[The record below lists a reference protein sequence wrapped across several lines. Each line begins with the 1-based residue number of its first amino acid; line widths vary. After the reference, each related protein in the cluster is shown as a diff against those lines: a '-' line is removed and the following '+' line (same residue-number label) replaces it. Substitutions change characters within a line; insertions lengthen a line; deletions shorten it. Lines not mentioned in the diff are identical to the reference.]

1 MSFAPR
7 LSLPSALALA
17 SGLAALACATT
28 PLGSTETNYGKA
40 ARLPGADIYGRA
52 CASCHGQ
59 RGEGLAQSPPVMGAS
74 ALPLYERDP
83 STTSNPAF
91 QDIAEQQRK
100 QSLPPGADT
109 RGAFRTAADVYK
121 YVSREMPLPKTK
133 AGSLTP
139 QEYWA
144 VVNFLLVGHGSA
156 VPAGGITEANAAS
169 VEVKPAN

>member
-1 MSFAPR
+1 MSSAAPR
-7 LSLPSALALA
+7 TRRCALALA
-17 SGLAALACATT
+17 SAVVVLACAST
-28 PLGSTETNYGKA
+28 PLGSTDVNHGKA
-40 ARLPGADIYGRA
+40 ARLPGADVYGRA

-59 RGEGLAQSPPVMGAS
+59 RGEGLAQSPAVMGS
-74 ALPLYERDP
+74 GALPLYERDP

-100 QSLPPGADT
+100 QALPPGADT
-109 RGAFRTAADVYK
+109 RGAFRTAADLYK

-139 QEYWA
+139 EEYWA

-156 VPAGGITEANAAS
+156 VPAGGVNEANAGS
-169 VEVKPAN
+169 VEVKPVQ

>member
-1 MSFAPR
+1 MSSAARTTR
-7 LSLPSALALA
+7 LIALALA
-17 SGLAALACATT
+17 SALGALACATT
-28 PLGSTETNYGKA
+28 PLGSTDANYGTA

-52 CASCHGQ
+52 CAGCHGQ
-59 RGEGLAQSPPVMGAS
+59 RGEGLAQSPAVMGS
-74 ALPLYERDP
+74 GALPLYERDP

-100 QSLPPGADT
+100 QALPPGADT
-109 RGAFRTAADVYK
+109 RGAFRTAEDVYK

-144 VVNFLLVGHGSA
+144 VVNFMLVGHGSA
-156 VPAGGITEANAAS
+156 VPAGGVNEANAAS
-169 VEVKPAN
+169 VEVKPVR

>member
-1 MSFAPR
+1 M
-7 LSLPSALALA
+7 ALAL
-17 SGLAALACATT
+17 GLAAVACATT

-52 CASCHGQ
+52 CAGCHGQ
-59 RGEGLAQSPPVMGAS
+59 RGEGLAQSPPVMGAG

-109 RGAFRTAADVYK
+109 RGAFRTAADVFK

-156 VPAGGITEANAAS
+156 VPASGITEANAAS
-169 VEVKPAN
+169 VEVKPVN

>member
-1 MSFAPR
+1 MSSAAR
-7 LSLPSALALA
+7 LPSLSVLVL
-17 SGLAALACATT
+17 GVAALACSTT
-28 PLGSTETNYGKA
+28 PLGSTESNYGKA

-59 RGEGLAQSPPVMGAS
+59 RGEGLAQSPPVMGS
-74 ALPLYERDP
+74 GALPLYERDP

-109 RGAFRTAADVYK
+109 RGAFATAADVYK

-156 VPAGGITEANAAS
+156 VPAGGITEANAAT
-169 VEVKPAN
+169 VEVKPVN